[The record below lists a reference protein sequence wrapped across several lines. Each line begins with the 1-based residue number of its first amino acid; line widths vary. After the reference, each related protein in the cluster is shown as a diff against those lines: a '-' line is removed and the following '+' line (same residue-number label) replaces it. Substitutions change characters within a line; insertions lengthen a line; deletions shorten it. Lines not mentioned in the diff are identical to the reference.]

1 MASTAISAQ
10 KSKFYIGTGT
20 GSAENITGVTVGYP
34 TILTITATT
43 RVNGDVVTI
52 AGLTGAD
59 AALLNGQTI
68 VVSNK
73 TTNTVAVDIDTTGK
87 TITAGSGT
95 ATPVTWTQIK
105 NLKSFTGLDGSPSD
119 IDTTNLDSDA
129 KEYTPGLVD
138 NGMFSGEVDR
148 DPADAG
154 QLAFDAARVAGT
166 TKNFKLVLPASVAT
180 ATFSG
185 YVKKFGLAGGVDQVL
200 KTPFD
205 IRITGA
211 VSWS

>member
-1 MASTAISAQ
+1 MPSTAISAQ
-10 KSKFYIGTGT
+10 GSKFYIGTGT
-20 GSAENITGVTVGYP
+20 GGAKTISAVTVGNP
-34 TILTITATT
+34 TIVTATAHGFS
-43 RVNGDVVTI
+43 NGDVVTL
-52 AGLTGAD
+52 AGFTGAD
-59 AALLNGQTI
+59 AATLNGQT
-68 VVSNK
+68 VVVKNV
-73 TTNTVAVDIDTTGK
+73 TTNTFAFDIDTTGK
-87 TITAGSGT
+87 TITIGTVT

-119 IDTTNLDSDA
+119 IDITNLDSTA

-148 DPADAG
+148 DQSDAG

-166 TKNFKLVLPASVAT
+166 TKNFKLVFPSSVAT